1 MSEQEVITC
10 LKEHL
15 KYCMNRYKVIT
26 KERKRECICMI
37 MDFLP
42 KLSKEQAEAL
52 FEDKIL
58 FERTEDSKHFDNI
71 RYQKYINGIVV
82 EIKQG
87 KTLMI
92 DNSDIGIFTK
102 ELQTVGGAI

>member
-15 KYCMNRYKVIT
+15 KYHMNRYNTISEQCKKDCV
-26 KERKRECICMI
+26 ERIKG
-37 MDFLP
+37 FLP
-42 KLSKEQAEAL
+42 KLSKEQAETL

-102 ELQTVGGAI
+102 ELQTVGGVM